1 MEEWG
6 VVIME
11 MECWQS
17 EHNQKI
23 IKIIICMDIA
33 KIVIKII
40 LLIVMIVF
48 TWLMNMGVKMICN
61 I

>member
-17 EHNQKI
+17 EPNQKI
-23 IKIIICMDIA
+23 TKIIICMDIA
-33 KIVIKII
+33 KTVSKII
-40 LLIVMIVF
+40 SLIVMIVF
-48 TWLMNMGVKMICN
+48 TCLMNMGVKMICK